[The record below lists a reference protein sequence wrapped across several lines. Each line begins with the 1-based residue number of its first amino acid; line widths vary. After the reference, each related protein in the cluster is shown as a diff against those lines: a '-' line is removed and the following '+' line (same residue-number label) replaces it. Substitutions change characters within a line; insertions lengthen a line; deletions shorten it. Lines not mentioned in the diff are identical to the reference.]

1 MSKGQSLR
9 STTSTIDIYIKLA
22 QYPILADRIRER
34 MREEIFKRG
43 IVEERTFEEE
53 VEELAVE
60 SQRREGIQD
69 PISSEPSNIWHE
81 RKARI
86 RAYHTDFYFGYN
98 LPTDL
103 FEEIIEEVLSEQ
115 PEPSPSPELAF
126 NPEIAPWSLL
136 FKQGEIYEKMPAEEQ
151 EKVSHHLEEIK
162 VVLIKGMISDQLPYI
177 GVAKKVFSIADLR
190 GIYERRIGEGKIGG
204 KAAGML
210 LAWKILERCHSETW
224 PNVSQQVSIPESY
237 YLATDMLYEFHRI
250 NNLAEYMNQKYRPL
264 DQIRSTYPEIVE
276 AHMRGE
282 FSATVVEQ
290 LRAVLQKLG
299 DTPVIVRSS
308 SLLEDNFG
316 HAFAGKYQSH
326 FCPNQ
331 GTKEENV
338 QGLLDAIRRIYA
350 SALNPDALLYRRRHN
365 LIDYDERMAILIQ
378 PVRGHQ
384 YGRYFFP
391 TVAGVAFSNNPFRWN
406 PKIRRED
413 GFLRIV
419 CGVGTRAVD
428 RVSDDYPRMV
438 ALSHPRLRPETTAY
452 AIRRYSQH
460 YIDVIDLEA
469 NAMKT
474 LPVWDVL
481 DLDYPYLRYVASRYE
496 GDFVQELV
504 SPGAQESAEDLVLTF
519 NTLAK
524 DGRFTNLMRSA
535 LGRLEEAYETP
546 VDIEFTLEIGPNYP
560 EPEYTLHILQ
570 CRPLSEHPAGESV
583 TIPRDLQE
591 EDILFTSYD
600 LIPDGKVRGIHYII
614 YVDPEG
620 YRRIADP
627 TIRLE
632 LGRAI
637 GRLNKKLEDERFIL
651 MGPGRWG
658 SANLKLGVRVTYA
671 DIFNSQALVEM
682 SVADEDG
689 APELSYGTHFFQDLV
704 EGGIY
709 PLPLHLN
716 NPNSDFNW
724 EFFQNA
730 PNALGELS
738 PMDTELQE
746 HLKVIDVEQVADGRR
761 LTILMDGSQDEAV
774 GFLEKQDGDG
784 PDEWETGQG
793 ASRIL
798 NAT

>member
-1 MSKGQSLR
+1 MAKGPSLR

-43 IVEERTFEEE
+43 IVDEKTFEEE

-69 PISSEPSNIWHE
+69 PFSSEPANIWHE

-103 FEEIIEEVLSEQ
+103 FETIIEDVLSEQ
-115 PEPSPSPELAF
+115 PESSPSPELAF

-136 FKQGEIYEKMPAEEQ
+136 FKQGEIYERIPSEEK
-151 EKVSHHLEEIK
+151 ESVSHHLEEIK

-177 GVAKKVFSIADLR
+177 GVAKKVFNIADLR
-190 GIYERRIGEGKIGG
+190 GIFERRIGQGKIGG

-210 LAWKILERCHSETW
+210 LAWKILKGCRAKAGQEIGRH
-224 PNVSQQVSIPESY
+224 VSIPESY
-237 YLATDMLYEFHRI
+237 YLATDLLYDFHRI

-264 DQIRSTYPEIVE
+264 DKIRSDYPKIVD

-282 FSATVVEQ
+282 FPTTVVEQ
-290 LRAVLQKLG
+290 LREVLQKLG
-299 DTPVIVRSS
+299 DNPVIVRSS

-331 GTKEENV
+331 GTPEENL
-338 QGLLDAIRRIYA
+338 QQLLDAIRRIYA

-378 PVRGHQ
+378 PVRGHR

-419 CGVGTRAVD
+419 SGMGTRAVD

-438 ALSHPRLRPETTAY
+438 ALSHPRLRPETTAA

-469 NAMKT
+469 NAVKT

-481 DLDYPYLRYVASRYE
+481 DVDYPYLRYVASCYE
-496 GDFVQELV
+496 EDYIRELV
-504 SPGAQESAEDLVLTF
+504 SLGGRESNEDLVLTF
-519 NTLAK
+519 NTLVK
-524 DGRFTNLMRSA
+524 DRRFVNFMRRA
-535 LGRLEEAYETP
+535 LSELEEAYETP

-560 EPEYTLHILQ
+560 DADYTLHMLQ
-570 CRPLSEHPAGESV
+570 CRPLSEHAAAESV
-583 TIPRDLQE
+583 TIPRDLDQE
-591 EDILFTSYD
+591 DVLFTSYD
-600 LIPDGKVRGIHYII
+600 LIPDGSVRAVRYIV
-614 YVDPEG
+614 YVDPDG
-620 YRRIADP
+620 YRRITDP
-627 TIRLE
+627 TTRLE

-637 GRLNKKLEDERFIL
+637 GRLNKRLEDEGFIL

-671 DIFNSQALVEM
+671 DIFNTRALVEM

-689 APELSYGTHFFQDLV
+689 VPELSYGTHFFQDLV

-716 NPNSDFNW
+716 NPNSDFDW
-724 EFFQNA
+724 EFFHGA
-730 PNALGELS
+730 PNALPELS
-738 PMDTELQE
+738 PADAALQE
-746 HLKVIDVEQVADGRR
+746 HLKVIDVEQVAPGRR
-761 LTILMDGSQDEAV
+761 LTILMDGSRDEAV
-774 GFLEKQDGDG
+774 GFLE
-784 PDEWETGQG
+784 DE
-793 ASRIL
+793 
-798 NAT
+798 NAESVP